1 MSIDPASQ
9 PRRTRF
15 VPVTQMMEVP
25 VVTEAERAAMLASLQ
40 AAEARIAAGEY
51 VEYDSK
57 TFKERFTARYRAARN
72 AKAT

>member
-1 MSIDPASQ
+1 MSIDPATQ

-15 VPVTQMMEVP
+15 VPVTQLMEVP
-25 VVTEAERAAMLASLQ
+25 VATESERAAMLASLR

-57 TFKERFTARYRAARN
+57 TFKERFAARYRAAMN
-72 AKAT
+72 ARAT